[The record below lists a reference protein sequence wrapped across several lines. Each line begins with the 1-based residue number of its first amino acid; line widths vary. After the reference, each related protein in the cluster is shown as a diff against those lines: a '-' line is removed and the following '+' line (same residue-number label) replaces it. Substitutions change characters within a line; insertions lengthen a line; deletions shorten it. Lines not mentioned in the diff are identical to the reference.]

1 MPSGVAELKAATGG
15 ATVAVDSAS
24 ASGAGT
30 YGLANEPVVAAAEEP
45 AVASGTVPRGATGT
59 AGPGVS
65 IPGAPEGVASQNS

>member
-30 YGLANEPVVAAAEEP
+30 YGPANEPAVAAAEEP
-45 AVASGTVPRGATGT
+45 AVASGTLPRGATGT